1 MCQKSVPIYFC
12 IRCWKCTSLWSV
24 WLSVRVCLRDVTS
37 GLHPQSQ
44 PHPLQNRPQ
53 PGVRSQ
59 ADPRQLFLHNL
70 WITVTLSVPGG
81 HLLPLENDI
90 VSVTAPTTSG
100 TKKTSSHSDGPR
112 GKVWHVMFCTVPP
125 SRPAC
130 TRTCTLSPLWRRWGW
145 DPWCVFL
152 CSMLECITGTF
163 IVLPVYLPIYIK
175 CFIKSRSGVRR
186 MIGVLRLLTVGT
198 NCILG

>member
-1 MCQKSVPIYFC
+1 MQSSRADWGRAFAEVGRELLKDTLSVSKERANLFLYPLLEVHFPLE
-12 IRCWKCTSLWSV
+12 RV
-24 WLSVRVCLRDVTS
+24 ASVRVCLRDVPS

-90 VSVTAPTTSG
+90 VSVTAPTTHG
-100 TKKTSSHSDGPR
+100 TKTSSHSDGLR
-112 GKVWHVMFCTVPP
+112 GKVWHVTFYTFPP

-130 TRTCTLSPLWRRWGW
+130 TRTFTLSPLWRWRGW
-145 DPWCVFL
+145 DPCVYSCAL
-152 CSMLECITGTF
+152 C
-163 IVLPVYLPIYIK
+163 
-175 CFIKSRSGVRR
+175 
-186 MIGVLRLLTVGT
+186 
-198 NCILG
+198 

>member
-1 MCQKSVPIYFC
+1 M
-12 IRCWKCTSLWSV
+12 
-24 WLSVRVCLRDVTS
+24 CLRDVTS

-59 ADPRQLFLHNL
+59 ADPQQLFLHNL